1 MRPPT
6 TEPPQEAQPARCRA
20 RRRGRSDDGSM
31 SIEIAILF
39 PALLLLVTAIVQ
51 YGLWFHARSVALA
64 AAQEGAAAAA
74 SYQAAPDG
82 GAERARAFLADH
94 AGDTLSD
101 VEVAQSAPAPGQVAV
116 RVTGHAISL
125 LPGIAGPT
133 VTQSAEAPLE
143 RFTVAGVP

>member
-1 MRPPT
+1 MSPPT
-6 TEPPQEAQPARCRA
+6 TEPPRPARSGRGRA
-20 RRRGRSDDGSM
+20 RRRPRGDDGSM
-31 SIEIAILF
+31 SVEIAILF

-74 SYQAAPDG
+74 SYQAAPDS
-82 GAERARAFLADH
+82 GAERASAFLDAH

-116 RVTGHAISL
+116 QVTAHAISL

-143 RFTVAGVP
+143 RFTVAGEP

>member
-1 MRPPT
+1 MNRAT
-6 TEPPQEAQPARCRA
+6 TELPRQPRSTRGRA
-20 RRRGRSDDGSM
+20 GLRGRSDDGSM
-31 SIEIAILF
+31 SVEIAILF

-74 SYQAAPDG
+74 SYQAAPDS
-82 GAERARAFLADH
+82 GADRARAFLDAH

-101 VEVAQSAPAPGQVAV
+101 IEVEQSAPATGQVAV
-116 RVTGHAISL
+116 QVTGHAISL
-125 LPGIAGPT
+125 LPGIAGPS